1 MTLLETVMPP
11 TAAISISESPD
22 MPALGLS
29 DGHLQDAMAEIA
41 LHLLA
46 SGTSLAYGGDL
57 RAHGFTELLFELV
70 ERYRGHPRHSGRIG
84 VTDYLAWP
92 VHIRMTAD
100 DLAEFSAGH
109 EKSTQLVLLALDGA
123 RMKREKRL
131 ELPAHEPDENEWNE
145 GLTAMRS
152 IMRKETQARIVLGGR
167 VAGYKG
173 RIPGIAEETLLSL
186 RARQPVFLLGGFG
199 GCARGI
205 AETLGLAD
213 RWAGSRSDWSGRS
226 CFEGYSPEDL
236 CNGLSEEENAVLA
249 RTPHIHQAVTLVSR
263 GLRQVFNEA
272 TDTENKG
279 ETNAQS
285 VH

>member
-1 MTLLETVMPP
+1 MPP

-29 DGHLQDAMAEIA
+29 DGHLQDARAAIA

-70 ERYRGHPRHSGRIG
+70 ERYQGHPRHSGRIG
-84 VTDYLAWP
+84 ATDYLAWP

-100 DLAEFSAGH
+100 ELAEFSAGH
-109 EKSTQLVLLALDGA
+109 EKAARLVFLARNGA
-123 RMKREKRL
+123 RLEREKRPAL
-131 ELPAHEPDENEWNE
+131 AAHEPDDTEWAE

-152 IMRKETQARIVLGGR
+152 VMRKETQARIVLGGR

-173 RIPGIAEETLLSL
+173 RMPGIAEETLLSL

-205 AETLGLAD
+205 AETIGLAD

-226 CFEGYSPEDL
+226 RFEGYSPEDL
-236 CNGLSEEENAVLA
+236 RNGLSDEENAVLA

-263 GLRQVFNEA
+263 GFRRILNGAAGIESG
-272 TDTENKG
+272 G
-279 ETNAQS
+279 EFS
-285 VH
+285 DG

>member
-57 RAHGFTELLFELV
+57 RNHGFTDLLFELV

-131 ELPAHEPDENEWNE
+131 ELAAHEPDENEWNE

-173 RIPGIAEETLLSL
+173 RMPGIAEETLLSL

-213 RWAGSRSDWSGRS
+213 TWAGSRSDWNGHS

-236 CNGLSEEENAVLA
+236 RNGLPEEENAVLA

-263 GLRQVFNEA
+263 GLRRVFNET
-272 TDTENKG
+272 TDAENKG

>member
-1 MTLLETVMPP
+1 MPP

-29 DGHLQDAMAEIA
+29 DGHLQDARAAIA

-46 SGTSLAYGGDL
+46 SGTSLAYGDDL

-70 ERYRGHPRHSGRIG
+70 ERYRGHPRHDGEVG

-100 DLAEFSAGH
+100 DLAEFSDGH
-109 EKSTQLVLLALDGA
+109 EKSARLVFLARNGA

-131 ELPAHEPDENEWNE
+131 ELAVHEPDDTEWAE

-173 RIPGIAEETLLSL
+173 RIPGIAEKTLLSL

-199 GCARGI
+199 GCARDI

-213 RWAGSRSDWSGRS
+213 CWAGSRSDWSGRS
-226 CFEGYSPEDL
+226 CFEGYSSEGL
-236 CNGLSEEENAVLA
+236 RNGLSDEENAVLA
-249 RTPHIHQAVTLVSR
+249 RTPHIHQAVTLMSR
-263 GLRQVFNEA
+263 GLRRILNGAAGIESG
-272 TDTENKG
+272 G
-279 ETNAQS
+279 EVS
-285 VH
+285 DG

>member
-1 MTLLETVMPP
+1 MPP

-57 RAHGFTELLFELV
+57 RNHGFTELLFELV
-70 ERYRGHPRHSGRIG
+70 ERYRGHPRHDGEVGAI
-84 VTDYLAWP
+84 DYLAWP
-92 VHIRMTAD
+92 VHIQMTAD

-109 EKSTQLVLLALDGA
+109 EKAARLVFLARNGA
-123 RMKREKRL
+123 RLEREKRPAL
-131 ELPAHEPDENEWNE
+131 AAHEPDDTEWAE

-152 IMRKETQARIVLGGR
+152 VMRKETQARIVLGGR

-173 RIPGIAEETLLSL
+173 RMPGIAEETLLSL
-186 RARQPVFLLGGFG
+186 RALQPVFLLGGFG

-236 CNGLSEEENAVLA
+236 RNGLSEEENAVLA

-263 GLRQVFNEA
+263 GLRRVFNET

-279 ETNAQS
+279 GTNAQS

>member
-1 MTLLETVMPP
+1 MPP

-29 DGHLQDAMAEIA
+29 DGHLQDASAEIA

-46 SGTSLAYGGDL
+46 SGTSLAYSGDL

-70 ERYRGHPRHSGRIG
+70 ERYRGHPRHSGKIG

-92 VHIRMTAD
+92 VHIRMSAD
-100 DLAEFSAGH
+100 ALAEFSDGH
-109 EKSTQLVLLALDGA
+109 KKAARLVFLERDGA
-123 RMKREKRL
+123 RLEREKR
-131 ELPAHEPDENEWNE
+131 PALATHEPDENEWSE

-152 IMRKETQARIVLGGR
+152 VMRKETQARIVLGGR

-173 RIPGIAEETLLSL
+173 RMPGIAEETLLSL
-186 RARQPVFLLGGFG
+186 QARQPVFLLGGFG
-199 GCARGI
+199 GCTRDI
-205 AETLGLAD
+205 AETVGLAD
-213 RWAGSRSDWSGRS
+213 RWAGSRPNWSGRP

-236 CNGLSEEENAVLA
+236 RNGLSEEENAVLA
-249 RTPHIHQAVTLVSR
+249 RTPHIDQAVTLVSR
-263 GLRQVFNEA
+263 GLRRILNETA
-272 TDTENKG
+272 DAGANG

-285 VH
+285 IH

>member
-1 MTLLETVMPP
+1 MPP

-46 SGTSLAYGGDL
+46 TGTSLAYGGDL
-57 RAHGFTELLFELV
+57 RDHGFTELLFELV

-109 EKSTQLVLLALDGA
+109 EKAARLVFLARNGA
-123 RMKREKRL
+123 RLEQEKRPVL
-131 ELPAHEPDENEWNE
+131 AAHEPNENEWAE

-152 IMRKETQARIVLGGR
+152 VMREETQARIVLGGR

-173 RIPGIAEETLLSL
+173 RMPGIAEETLLSL
-186 RARQPVFLLGGFG
+186 RARQPIFLLGGFG
-199 GCARGI
+199 GCARDI
-205 AETLGLAD
+205 AETIGLAD

-226 CFEGYSPEDL
+226 CFEGYSSEGL
-236 CNGLSEEENAVLA
+236 RNGLSDEENAVLA
-249 RTPHIHQAVTLVSR
+249 RTPHIHQAVTLMSR
-263 GLRQVFNEA
+263 GFRRILNGAAGIESG
-272 TDTENKG
+272 G
-279 ETNAQS
+279 EVS
-285 VH
+285 DG

>member
-1 MTLLETVMPP
+1 MKVQETVMPP

-29 DGHLQDAMAEIA
+29 DGHLQDAMAEMA

-57 RAHGFTELLFELV
+57 RKHGFTDLLFELV
-70 ERYRGHPRHSGRIG
+70 ERYRDHPRHSGEIG

-123 RMKREKRL
+123 RMEREKRL

-167 VAGYKG
+167 MAGYKG
-173 RIPGIAEETLLSL
+173 RMPGIAEETLLSL
-186 RARQPVFLLGGFG
+186 QARQPVFLLGGFG

-205 AETLGLAD
+205 AKTIGLAD
-213 RWAGSRSDWSGRS
+213 TWAGSRSDWSGRS
-226 CFEGYSPEDL
+226 CFEEYSPEDL
-236 CNGLSEEENAVLA
+236 RNGLSDEENAVLA

-263 GLRQVFNEA
+263 GLRRVFNETTNA
-272 TDTENKG
+272 ENKG